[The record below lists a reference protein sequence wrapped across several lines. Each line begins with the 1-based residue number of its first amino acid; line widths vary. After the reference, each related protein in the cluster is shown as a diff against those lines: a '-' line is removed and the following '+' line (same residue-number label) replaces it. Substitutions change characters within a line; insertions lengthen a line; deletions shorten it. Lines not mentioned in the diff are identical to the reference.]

1 VNAITTGGKSL
12 LPAGILSIEGD
23 FDATDAVE
31 LCDAEGKEIA
41 RGIVNYSSREL
52 NIVRGHRSSDI
63 VDLLGYVS
71 DETVVHRDNLV
82 LS

>member
-1 VNAITTGGKSL
+1 
-12 LPAGILSIEGD
+12 
-23 FDATDAVE
+23 

-41 RGIVNYSSREL
+41 RGIVNYSSTEL